1 MESGILRI
9 FIKYL
14 IFRVIITKAYT
25 KKNSL
30 FIIVKNN

>member
-9 FIKYL
+9 FKYL